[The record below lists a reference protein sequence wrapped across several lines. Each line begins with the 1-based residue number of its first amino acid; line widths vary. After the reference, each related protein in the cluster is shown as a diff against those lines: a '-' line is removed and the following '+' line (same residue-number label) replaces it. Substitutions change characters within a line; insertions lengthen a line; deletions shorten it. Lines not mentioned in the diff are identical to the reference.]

1 MAQKMTM
8 ADISKQLGISKMT
21 VSRYFN
27 GGYVSEENRL
37 KIDAIVKENH
47 YTLIICAFYSQSIKY
62 YWFYCAAY

>member
-27 GGYVSEENRL
+27 GGYVSEENRV

-47 YTLIICAFYSQSIKY
+47 YTPNKLISY
-62 YWFYCAAY
+62 YCA